1 MGLYSRT
8 ELITQGNGAGLPDC
22 SGRSSLADDDVVD
35 GDVDQLHEEADIVKR
50 MMQRTQKECK
60 GGNKKAGLP
69 GLIGRTAGESIALR
83 NTSQNLNVLRN
94 PVKSMTKPSR
104 PIGIRFFR

>member
-1 MGLYSRT
+1 MVLM
-8 ELITQGNGAGLPDC
+8 NA
-22 SGRSSLADDDVVD
+22 SSKAR
-35 GDVDQLHEEADIVKR
+35 HASSIVN
-50 MMQRTQKECK
+50 QDTK